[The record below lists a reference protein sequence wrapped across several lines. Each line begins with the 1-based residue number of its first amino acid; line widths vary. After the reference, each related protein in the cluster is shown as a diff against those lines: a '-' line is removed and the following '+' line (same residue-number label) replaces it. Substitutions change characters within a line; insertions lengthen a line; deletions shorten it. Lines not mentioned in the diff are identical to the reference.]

1 MFGTT
6 SFRVNVSLH
15 RYAYTMQTGQRSD
28 AGDPANRDEFLKSAK
43 V

>member
-1 MFGTT
+1 MFRNHVTPREC
-6 SFRVNVSLH
+6 FVASL
-15 RYAYTMQTGQRSD
+15 AYTMQMGQRSD